1 MTSNDRQ
8 QLPVTDTDGTALRAD
23 PVPDVL
29 PMSDGGRHRASPAG
43 PVLARLAA
51 RGVLTLAIAAALS
64 ACAALPSP
72 GARPQIASP
81 ADYVS
86 SQALAAPVGVWPAES
101 WWESYGDPQLS
112 ALIAEGLAGS
122 PDIAVA
128 EARLRRAQA
137 GAQIADA
144 ARKPQVTASAAA
156 IQQKH
161 SYNYLTPRE
170 LTPQGW
176 DDYGS
181 ASLTFTWQLDFWG
194 RNRAAIAA
202 ATSEANAAR
211 AESAQAR
218 LTIATAIASAY
229 AELARQHAAHDTAVA
244 ALEVR
249 SKTVELFRQRYENG
263 LETLGSVRQVEA
275 RRSSAEADVLAVEE
289 RLATQRNSI
298 AALVGAGPDRGLSIT
313 RPAVDVARS
322 FTLPEHLEAE
332 LLGRRPDIVAARMRA
347 EAAARRID
355 QARAEFYPN
364 VNLSSVIGL
373 QSKGLDMLTRS
384 GSSTGS
390 SGPAISLPIFSGG
403 ALRGQLRGAEADYAA
418 AVAEYDRAVIQ
429 ALQELADAAVG
440 QKSLGPQ
447 LDRTA
452 DAVDA
457 AREAWRIQ
465 SNRYEGGLASY
476 LDVLSAQDD
485 LLASLRAQSDLQS
498 RSFALDVALVRALG
512 GGYRSKESG

>member
-1 MTSNDRQ
+1 MTANERQ
-8 QLPVTDTDGTALRAD
+8 QLPATDTDGAALRAD
-23 PVPDVL
+23 PVPSSL
-29 PMSDGGRHRASPAG
+29 PMSDGGRRRASPAG
-43 PVLARLAA
+43 PVLASLAA

-64 ACAALPSP
+64 ACAGLPQP

-86 SQALAAPVGVWPAES
+86 SQSLAAPVGAWPAES

-112 ALIAEGLAGS
+112 SLIAEGLAGS

-137 GAQIADA
+137 GAQVADA
-144 ARKPQVTASAAA
+144 ARKPQVSASATA

-170 LTPQGW
+170 VTPQGW
-176 DDYGS
+176 DDYGT
-181 ASLTFTWQLDFWG
+181 ASLSFSWQLDFWG

-202 ATSEANAAR
+202 ATSDMNATR
-211 AESAQAR
+211 AEAAQAR

-229 AELARQHAAHDTAVA
+229 AELARQHSARDTAVA

-249 SKTVELFRQRYENG
+249 SKTVQLFRQRYENG

-298 AALVGAGPDRGLSIT
+298 AALVGAGPDRGLPIT
-313 RPAVDVARS
+313 RPTVDVSRS
-322 FTLPEHLEAE
+322 FALPEHLEAE

-347 EAAARRID
+347 ESAARRID

-364 VNLSSVIGL
+364 VNLSTVIGL
-373 QSKGLDMLTRS
+373 QSMGLDMLTRS
-384 GSSTGS
+384 GSSMGS

-429 ALQELADAAVG
+429 ALHELADAATG
-440 QKSLGPQ
+440 QKALGPQ
-447 LDRTA
+447 LERTA

-465 SNRYEGGLASY
+465 SNRYEGGLANY

-485 LLASLRAQSDLQS
+485 LLANLRAQSDLQS
-498 RSFALDVALVRALG
+498 RSFALDVALVRSLG
-512 GGYRSKESG
+512 GGYSLKNL

>member
-1 MTSNDRQ
+1 MTASDRQ
-8 QLPVTDTDGTALRAD
+8 QADVTDTDGMSLQVG
-23 PVPDVL
+23 PVTDSL
-29 PMSDGGRHRASPAG
+29 PMFDGGPHRASRAE
-43 PVLARLAA
+43 LARVITAS
-51 RGVLTLAIAAALS
+51 RGLLFVAIASALS
-64 ACAALPSP
+64 ACAALPHE
-72 GARPQIASP
+72 GARPQIASA

-86 SQALAAPVGVWPAES
+86 SHSLAAPVGAWPAEN
-101 WWESYGDPQLS
+101 WWQSYGDAQLD
-112 ALIAEGLAGS
+112 ALIREALVGS

-128 EARLRRAQA
+128 EARLRRAYA
-137 GAQIADA
+137 TAQIADS
-144 ARKPQVTASAAA
+144 ARRPQATATAAA

-176 DDYGS
+176 DDYAS
-181 ASLTFTWQLDFWG
+181 ASLTFSWQLDFWG

-202 ATSEANAAR
+202 ATSEANAAQ
-211 AESAQAR
+211 AETAQAR
-218 LTIATAIASAY
+218 LMLATAIASAY
-229 AELARQHAAHDTAVA
+229 AELARQHAARDTAAA

-249 SKTVELFRQRYENG
+249 TKTVALFRHRHENG

-275 RRSSAEADVLAVEE
+275 RRSSAEADLLAVEE
-289 RLATQRNSI
+289 RLALQRNSI
-298 AALVGAGPDRGLSIT
+298 AALVGAGPDRGLAIT
-313 RPAVDVARS
+313 RPMVDVARS
-322 FTLPEHLEAE
+322 FALPERLEAE
-332 LLGRRPDIVAARMRA
+332 LLGRRPDVVAARMRA

-364 VNLSSVIGL
+364 VNLTSVIGL
-373 QSKGLDMLTRS
+373 QSKGLDMLTHN

-403 ALRGQLRGAEADYAA
+403 ALRGNLRGAEADYAA
-418 AVAEYDRAVIQ
+418 AVAEYNRTVIQ
-429 ALQELADAAVG
+429 ALQEVADAAVC
-440 QKSLGPQ
+440 QKALGPQ
-447 LDRTA
+447 LARTA

-485 LLASLRAQSDLQS
+485 LLANLRAQSDLQS

-512 GGYRSKESG
+512 GGYQINKS

>member
-1 MTSNDRQ
+1 MTANERQ
-8 QLPVTDTDGTALRAD
+8 HLPVTDTDGTALRAD
-23 PVPDVL
+23 PVPSSL
-29 PMSDGGRHRASPAG
+29 PMSDGGRHRASAAG
-43 PVLARLAA
+43 PVLASLAA
-51 RGVLTLAIAAALS
+51 RGILTLAIAAALS
-64 ACAALPSP
+64 GCAGLPQP

-86 SQALAAPVGVWPAES
+86 SQSLAAPVGVWPAES

-112 ALIAEGLAGS
+112 SLITEGLAGS

-137 GAQIADA
+137 GAEVADA
-144 ARKPQVTASAAA
+144 ARKPQVSANATA

-170 LTPQGW
+170 VTPQGW
-176 DDYGS
+176 DDYGT
-181 ASLTFTWQLDFWG
+181 ASLSFSWQLDFWG

-202 ATSEANAAR
+202 ATSDMNATR
-211 AESAQAR
+211 AEAAQAR

-229 AELARQHAAHDTAVA
+229 AELARQHSAHDTAVA

-249 SKTVELFRQRYENG
+249 SKTVQLFRQRYDNG

-275 RRSSAEADVLAVEE
+275 RRSSAEADVLAIEE
-289 RLATQRNSI
+289 RLTTQRNSI
-298 AALVGAGPDRGLSIT
+298 AALVGAGPDRGLAIT
-313 RPAVDVARS
+313 RPTVDVSRS
-322 FTLPEHLEAE
+322 FALPEHLEAE

-347 EAAARRID
+347 ESAARRID

-364 VNLSSVIGL
+364 VNLSTVIGL

-384 GSSTGS
+384 GSSMGS
-390 SGPAISLPIFSGG
+390 SGYAISLPIFSGG
-403 ALRGQLRGAEADYAA
+403 ALRGRLHGAEADYAA

-429 ALQELADAAVG
+429 ALHELADAATG
-440 QKSLGPQ
+440 QKALGPQ
-447 LDRTA
+447 LERTA

-465 SNRYEGGLASY
+465 SNRYEGGLANY

-485 LLASLRAQSDLQS
+485 LLANLRAQSDLQS
-498 RSFALDVALVRALG
+498 RSFALDVALVRSLG
-512 GGYRSKESG
+512 GGYSLENL

>member
-1 MTSNDRQ
+1 MF
-8 QLPVTDTDGTALRAD
+8 
-23 PVPDVL
+23 
-29 PMSDGGRHRASPAG
+29 DGGPHRASTAKPAQ
-43 PVLARLAA
+43 VKSAA
-51 RGVLTLAIAAALS
+51 RGLLFVAIASALS
-64 ACAALPSP
+64 ACASLPQD
-72 GARPQIASP
+72 GARPQIGAA
-81 ADYVS
+81 ADYAS
-86 SQALAAPVGVWPAES
+86 SHSLIAPVGQWPAES
-101 WWESYGDPQLS
+101 WWQSYGDPQLD
-112 ALIAEGLAGS
+112 ALIREALAGAPS
-122 PDIAVA
+122 IAVA

-137 GAQIADA
+137 STQIADA
-144 ARKPQVTASAAA
+144 ARRPQASASAAA

-176 DDYGS
+176 DDYAN
-181 ASLTFTWQLDFWG
+181 ASLTFSWQLDFWG
-194 RNRAAIAA
+194 RNRAALAA
-202 ATSEANAAR
+202 ATSEANAAQ
-211 AESAQAR
+211 AEAAQAR
-218 LTIATAIASAY
+218 LILATSIASAY
-229 AELARQHAAHDTAVA
+229 AELARQHAAHDTAAA

-249 SKTVELFRQRYENG
+249 TKTVALFRHRHENG
-263 LETLGSVRQVEA
+263 LETLGSVRQVESRQSRA
-275 RRSSAEADVLAVEE
+275 ATDLLAVEE
-289 RLATQRNSI
+289 QLALQRNSI

-313 RPAVDVARS
+313 RPTVDVARS
-322 FTLPEHLEAE
+322 FALPQHLEAA

-364 VNLSSVIGL
+364 VNLTSVIGL
-373 QSKGLDMLTRS
+373 QSRGLDMLTRN

-403 ALRGQLRGAEADYAA
+403 ALRGNLRGAQADYAA
-418 AVAEYDRAVIQ
+418 TVAEYNRTVIQ

-440 QKSLGPQ
+440 QRALGPQ

-465 SNRYEGGLASY
+465 SNRYQGGLASY

-485 LLASLRAQSDLQS
+485 LLANLRAQSDLQS

-512 GGYRSKESG
+512 GGYQIKTL